1 MRYHIDIDI
10 KVRVCM
16 CIYMYVC
23 VHYICATVLRGNAVQ
38 SFATIKQLSQDDN
51 NTDNEQQ
58 YFCGHFRKKETE
70 KDNRI

>member
-1 MRYHIDIDI
+1 MRYHIDIDT

-16 CIYMYVC
+16 CIYVCVC

-38 SFATIKQLSQDDN
+38 PFATIKQLSQDDN

-58 YFCGHFRKKETE
+58 
-70 KDNRI
+70 

>member
-1 MRYHIDIDI
+1 MRYHIDIDT

-16 CIYMYVC
+16 CVYVC
-23 VHYICATVLRGNAVQ
+23 VCTLYMCNGAPRCNAVQ

-58 YFCGHFRKKETE
+58 YFCGRFHKKETE
-70 KDNRI
+70 KGSRI